1 MCERLSIFKYANF
14 SVSALCRLASQLRE
28 GQACICDTSQ
38 VPACGSF
45 NWTILLSFVDD
56 GVEWVLRSP
65 RDDGAIQSDK
75 ANFLLL
81 ASEAATLKYI
91 KANSTIPVPEVF
103 AYRQARQCLWLSR
116 TDDQPAILE
125 KTISVSLIFL

>member
-1 MCERLSIFKYANF
+1 MFETVSIFKYANF
-14 SVSALCRLASQLRE
+14 NVPALCRLVGKLRG

-38 VPACGSF
+38 IPACGSY
-45 NWTILLSFVDD
+45 NWTILVSFPD

-65 RDDGAIQSDK
+65 RDDGAIKSDET
-75 ANFLLL
+75 NILLL

-103 AYRQARQCLWLSR
+103 AYRQARPLFLVWMGL
-116 TDDQPAILE
+116 
-125 KTISVSLIFL
+125 TIKQLF

>member
-1 MCERLSIFKYANF
+1 MCETPSIFKYSSF
-14 SVSALCRLASQLRE
+14 SVSALCRLVSKLRG
-28 GQACICDTSQ
+28 GQICFCDTSQ

-45 NWTILLSFVDD
+45 NWTIIVSFLD

-65 RDDGAIQSDK
+65 RDDGAIKSDET
-75 ANFLLL
+75 NFLLL

-103 AYRQARQCLWLSR
+103 AYRQAGQVPCLGW
-116 TDDQPAILE
+116 D
-125 KTISVSLIFL
+125 